1 MRFLFT
7 TLAGSGHFHPLV
19 PAARALELA
28 GHAVCFATAPELHG
42 SVERSGFRALAAGF
56 DRHRDGSDESFA
68 QLQAGLEALPLD
80 GPARTVFRIRN
91 LFGGLYAE
99 RMVPDLLAIADE
111 WRPDVIVREVA
122 EFGGCVAA
130 EVLGIPHASVRS
142 NTMLSTYSERH
153 LVAEQMDR
161 LRATYG
167 LAPDPDTA
175 MLFRY
180 LHLAFEPSRFHD
192 PALPLAPTAHLLRPE
207 PFGDSGGE
215 GLPHWVAQLP
225 DRPTVYAT
233 LGTVFNS
240 RTPGLFEAILDGLRD
255 EPINLVLTIGRDRDP
270 DEFGPQPDNVH
281 VERYVPQRLL
291 LPYCDL
297 VITHAGFGTVCAA
310 LSLGLPMVAI
320 PIDADQPINA
330 KRCAALGA
338 GEVLG
343 YQQRTP
349 ETIRNTVRT
358 VLDNPSY
365 QANAEQIRDET
376 STLPGPEHA
385 VTLLE
390 RLAAQQQPLPAL
402 PPSPAE

>member
-19 PAARALELA
+19 PAARALELV
-28 GHAVCFATAPELHG
+28 GHDVCFATAPDFHS
-42 SVERSGFRALAAGF
+42 SVEESGFRAFSAGF
-56 DRHRDGSDESFA
+56 DRHRDGSDERFA
-68 QLQAGLEALPLD
+68 QLHAALEALPLD
-80 GPARTVFRIRN
+80 GPARTLFRIRN
-91 LFGGLYAE
+91 LFGGLYAQ
-99 RMVPDLLAIADE
+99 RMVPDLLALAGE

-153 LVAEQMDR
+153 LVAEQMDN
-161 LRATYG
+161 LRAAYG
-167 LAPDPDTA
+167 LSPDPDA
-175 MLFRY
+175 AVLFRY

-192 PALPLAPTAHLLRPE
+192 PALAQAPTAHLLRPE
-207 PFGDSGGE
+207 PYADSGVE
-215 GLPHWVAQLP
+215 GLPRWVAHLP
-225 DRPTVYAT
+225 HRPTVYAT

-270 DEFGPQPDNVH
+270 HEFGPQPDNVH
-281 VERYVPQRLL
+281 IERYVPQSLL
-291 LPYCDL
+291 LPHCDL
-297 VITHAGFGTVCAA
+297 VITHAGFSTICAA

-320 PIDADQPINA
+320 PIDADQPVNA
-330 KRCAALGA
+330 ERCTALGA
-338 GEVLG
+338 AEVIG

-349 ETIRNTVRT
+349 ETIRRAVRT

-365 QANAEQIRDET
+365 RANAEQIRNET
-376 STLPGPEHA
+376 STLPGPKHA
-385 VTLLE
+385 ATLLE
-390 RLAAQQQPLPAL
+390 RLATEQQPIPA
-402 PPSPAE
+402 PPSPPT